1 MNSRLLRSRASGG
14 DNSQWYRTQR
24 CRSQPCLRRCRI
36 EQPVTST
43 AADYRLPAPQFLG
56 RQPMLEINGL
66 TGRVTDQKT
75 EEPVARP
82 AEARIKRGRGG
93 GPTKSTGKNA
103 YSTRTASRTVR
114 QTVRASIARRG
125 ARLRADHQPTL
136 CRTLLRDC
144 CAAFSV
150 FGGSK
155 GRRIPETLPHHRSR
169 AHVHGRGAAS
179 ESE

>member
-1 MNSRLLRSRASGG
+1 MANAGSARVPATRCIFQGHKLSSRERAWCSKDAEG
-14 DNSQWYRTQR
+14 S
-24 CRSQPCLRRCRI
+24 RSQPCLRRCRM

-155 GRRIPETLPHHRSR
+155 VRRIPETLP
-169 AHVHGRGAAS
+169 
-179 ESE
+179 